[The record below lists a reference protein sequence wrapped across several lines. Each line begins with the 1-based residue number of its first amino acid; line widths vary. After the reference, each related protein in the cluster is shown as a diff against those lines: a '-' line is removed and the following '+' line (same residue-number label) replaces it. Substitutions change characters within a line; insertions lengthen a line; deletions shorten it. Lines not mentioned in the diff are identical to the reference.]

1 MGKVILF
8 KNSNYDYTGE
18 YRCYDIDES
27 ISKEYVLLYDDPN
40 TYIEINSVLNIDT
53 NYYVTL
59 INNSRKYSKLENE
72 YIQYNIF
79 IHIKYDMYDIKS
91 GVDFYE
97 KRSITQFNRVVLSI
111 RTKTL
116 RLFSTLQNG
125 TYIHIDTIDK
135 FEVYDEGTIIP
146 IASIENVLEYTS
158 QGEEKF
164 IQEYIEQEDCNV
176 FPDFQECI
184 TLANEW
190 STYNENFSVQS
201 PKCATPSLDLSSEQ
215 MNIENE
221 LKSKYMR
228 LFDEN
233 RKLNETWST
242 SEQVIGVIFFLG
254 VIMFL
259 YVVYI
264 SL

>member
-40 TYIEINSVLNIDT
+40 TYIEINSVLNINT

-59 INNSRKYSKLENE
+59 INNSTRYVKATNSNIE
-72 YIQYNIF
+72 YNTF
-79 IHIKYDMYDIKS
+79 INIKYDMYDIKS
-91 GVDFYE
+91 GVDFYN
-97 KRSITQFNRVVLSI
+97 KPIITQFNRIILLI
-111 RTKTL
+111 RTMKL
-116 RLFSTLQNG
+116 HSFNYLQNG
-125 TYIHIDTIDK
+125 SYAVIETIDIPDK
-135 FEVYDEGTIIP
+135 HDHGNIIP
-146 IASIENVLEYTS
+146 IASIENVREYTS
-158 QGEEKF
+158 EGEGTF
-164 IQEYIEQEDCNV
+164 IKEYIEQEDCNV

-190 STYNENFSVQS
+190 STSNDNFSVQS
-201 PKCATPSLDLSSEQ
+201 PKCATPSIDLSSEQ
-215 MNIENE
+215 MNIENW

-233 RKLNETWST
+233 RKLNETWSS

-254 VIMFL
+254 VVMFF
-259 YVVYI
+259 YAVYI

>member
-1 MGKVILF
+1 MF
-8 KNSNYDYTGE
+8 
-18 YRCYDIDES
+18 
-27 ISKEYVLLYDDPN
+27 
-40 TYIEINSVLNIDT
+40 
-53 NYYVTL
+53 
-59 INNSRKYSKLENE
+59 
-72 YIQYNIF
+72 
-79 IHIKYDMYDIKS
+79 
-91 GVDFYE
+91 
-97 KRSITQFNRVVLSI
+97 
-111 RTKTL
+111 
-116 RLFSTLQNG
+116 
-125 TYIHIDTIDK
+125 
-135 FEVYDEGTIIP
+135 
-146 IASIENVLEYTS
+146 
-158 QGEEKF
+158 
-164 IQEYIEQEDCNV
+164 

-190 STYNENFSVQS
+190 STSNDNFSVQS
-201 PKCATPSLDLSSEQ
+201 PKCATPSIDLSSEQ
-215 MNIENE
+215 MNIENW